1 MFSADPGRVDLRGCQ
16 LGTAYGHVKSKSH
29 WTPLDAFGIPGF
41 NLDTPC
47 MHRECLGTIRHPLD
61 HPHMERLGM
70 FLDV

>member
-1 MFSADPGRVDLRGCQ
+1 MDMSSQKAIGRP
-16 LGTAYGHVKSKSH
+16 S
-29 WTPLDAFGIPGF
+29 DAFGIPGF